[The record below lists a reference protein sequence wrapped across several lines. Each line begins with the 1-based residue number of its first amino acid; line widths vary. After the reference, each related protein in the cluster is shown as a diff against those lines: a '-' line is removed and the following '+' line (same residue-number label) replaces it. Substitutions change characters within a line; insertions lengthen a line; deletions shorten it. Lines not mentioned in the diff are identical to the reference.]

1 VLTTTLSR
9 GVIVVLSMCRRRV
22 PRKSFSRVRAQRLP
36 FYLELGSVF
45 KGSPSVETNRRS
57 GDSVDSLDAD
67 WAACDGSDDTPPHMF
82 GQSSMG
88 KGASNIDGG
97 IIALNCTN
105 AALVLNSGHPYSC
118 MQWPQR
124 FETNARFL

>member
-1 VLTTTLSR
+1 VDHR
-9 GVIVVLSMCRRRV
+9 PDP
-22 PRKSFSRVRAQRLP
+22 PRTSFSRVREQRLP

-45 KGSPSVETNRRS
+45 KGRPSVETNRRS
-57 GDSVDSLDAD
+57 GDSVDSFDAD
-67 WAACDGSDDTPPHMF
+67 WADCDVPDDTPPHMF

-97 IIALNCTN
+97 IIALNCNN
-105 AALVLNSGHPYSC
+105 AALLLNSGHPYSG
-118 MQWPQR
+118 MQWSQR

>member
-1 VLTTTLSR
+1 MIDLYV
-9 GVIVVLSMCRRRV
+9 
-22 PRKSFSRVRAQRLP
+22 
-36 FYLELGSVF
+36 ELGS
-45 KGSPSVETNRRS
+45 GSNGRPSVRTNRRI
-57 GDSVDSLDAD
+57 GD
-67 WAACDGSDDTPPHMF
+67 CEDGSADTAPHIF

-97 IIALNCTN
+97 IIALNCSN
-105 AALVLNSGHPYSC
+105 AALLLNSAHPYSG